1 MAKVLTDAAVE
12 KYRAG
17 ATRREIPDAKATGL
31 HLVIQTSGTKS
42 WALRFRRPDGKTAK
56 LTLGPVDFSGIE
68 QGGALIV
75 GQPLTLAAARSLA
88 ANIHRERMMGRDVVA
103 DRAAEKQRQRAAI
116 ATRVA
121 NTFGTLA
128 RQFIEEHAKP
138 HTRRWQDTARLL
150 GFDYPVGGAGEA
162 VKDGLVDRWADK
174 PVSEIDGH
182 DLYAVVNEARRRGV
196 PGRERRR
203 DGPSDT
209 QGRAMAAALS
219 KLFGWL
225 LEHRHIVSNPAVG
238 MYKPPAPAARQRV
251 LNVKPDVRQADELRW
266 FWVASEQVGE
276 PVAALLRLL
285 LLTGC
290 RLSEIAEMRWDELS
304 DNRATLHLA
313 GERTK
318 NRKPY
323 NVHLPPLALAALATV
338 PRIEGYPYVF
348 STNGITPVTVG
359 SKIKARLDAAMLAA
373 ARRERGD
380 AVTIAPWRL
389 HDLRRSCATGM
400 AAIGIAPHII
410 EACLN
415 HISGAK
421 ASVAGV
427 YNVEQY
433 EPEKRAAWERW
444 AAHVE
449 SIVAGN
455 PTNGVPLTR
464 KRRGG
469 AS

>member
-1 MAKVLTDAAVE
+1 MAKVLTNAAVE

-31 HLVIQTSGTKS
+31 HLVIQTSGSKS
-42 WALRFRRPDGKTAK
+42 WALRFRRPDGKSVK
-56 LTLGPVDFSGIE
+56 LTLGPVDFSGAE
-68 QGGALIV
+68 QEGAPVL
-75 GQPLTLAAARSLA
+75 GQPLTLAAARALA
-88 ANIHRERMMGRDVVA
+88 ASVHRQRLLGRDVVA
-103 DRAAEKQRQRAAI
+103 ERAAEKQRQRANI
-116 ATRVA
+116 AERGA
-121 NTFGTLA
+121 NTFGSLA
-128 RQFIEEHAKP
+128 HQFIEEHAKP
-138 HTRRWQDTARLL
+138 KTRRWRDTARLL
-150 GFDYPVGGAGEA
+150 GLEYP
-162 VKDGLVDRWADK
+162 KDGGEPIAARDGLAHRWADK

-182 DLYAVVNEARRRGV
+182 DLYAAVDEARRRGV

-225 LEHRHIVSNPAVG
+225 LEHRRIASDPAVG

-251 LNVKPDVRQADELRW
+251 LNVKPDVRRADELRW
-266 FWVASEQVGE
+266 FWLACEQVGE
-276 PVAALLRLL
+276 PVTALLRSL

-304 DNRATLHLA
+304 DNHATLHLT
-313 GERTK
+313 GDRTK

-323 NVHLPPLALAALATV
+323 NVHLPPLARAALATV
-338 PRIEGYPYVF
+338 PRIEGCPYVF
-348 STNGITPVTVG
+348 STTGTTPVSVG

-373 ARRERGD
+373 ARKERGD
-380 AVTIAPWRL
+380 AAAIAPWRL
-389 HDLRRSCATGM
+389 HDLRRTCATGM
-400 AAIGIAPHII
+400 AGIGIAPHIV

-444 AAHVE
+444 AQHVQA
-449 SIVAGN
+449 IVTGKPAN
-455 PTNGVPLTR
+455 VVPL
-464 KRRGG
+464 RG
-469 AS
+469 AVS